1 MSTPDGTG
9 ASEAA
14 APTLRR
20 DLGLFEVAVY
30 GVGLILGAGIYAVLG
45 EAAGVAGDALPLSF
59 VVAAVVA
66 SFTGLSYA
74 ELASRFP
81 KGEGDYVYVREA
93 FGNKRL
99 AEVVA
104 FLRVFVGAVSA
115 AAVALAFAGYLGTF
129 VRGPTVP
136 VAVGLVVLASAVNF
150 WGIDVSAKLNL
161 LFTVAE
167 VAGLAIVIWLGR
179 TAWGSVAVFEAPF
192 GVPGVVEGAFLAFF
206 AYLGF
211 GSIVNVA
218 EETENPT
225 RTIPRAILLAIGIT
239 TVFYI
244 LVALSAVGVVDWQTL
259 GDSASPLSLVARA
272 AGGEAAAAVVGAIA
286 LTSTANTVLILLVST
301 SRLVYGVSKSEYRS
315 FPSLF
320 ARVHTDRRTPY
331 LAIALTGGVTIPFTL
346 LRDLGQVAGLANGGL
361 LVVFVLINS
370 ALLKLRFDAPNAR
383 GGFTAPLTVGRLS
396 TTALAGLCSSLGLL
410 VFYVYSSV

>member
-1 MSTPDGTG
+1 MSAPDGTG
-9 ASEAA
+9 ATEAA
-14 APTLRR
+14 VPTLRR

-30 GVGLILGAGIYAVLG
+30 GIGLILGAGIYAVLG
-45 EAAGVAGDALPLSF
+45 EAAGVAGEALPISF
-59 VVAAVVA
+59 VAAAVVA

-93 FGNKRL
+93 FGNKHL
-99 AEVVA
+99 AEVAA

-129 VRGPTVP
+129 VQGPTVP
-136 VAVGLVVLASAVNF
+136 VAVGLVVLASVVNF
-150 WGIDVSAKLNL
+150 WGIDVSAKLTL

-179 TAWGSVAVFEAPF
+179 TAWGTVAVFEAPF

-225 RTIPRAILLAIGIT
+225 RTVPRAILLAILAHTGFNTANSTLVPLPLEAISAGDSTMVLVVT
-239 TVFYI
+239 TVV
-244 LVALSAVGVVDWQTL
+244 LWVVVAVLFVATRGQFGYETEPTAATTQTH
-259 GDSASPLSLVARA
+259 
-272 AGGEAAAAVVGAIA
+272 
-286 LTSTANTVLILLVST
+286 
-301 SRLVYGVSKSEYRS
+301 SRSE
-315 FPSLF
+315 
-320 ARVHTDRRTPY
+320 V
-331 LAIALTGGVTIPFTL
+331 
-346 LRDLGQVAGLANGGL
+346 Q
-361 LVVFVLINS
+361 
-370 ALLKLRFDAPNAR
+370 
-383 GGFTAPLTVGRLS
+383 
-396 TTALAGLCSSLGLL
+396 
-410 VFYVYSSV
+410 

>member
-1 MSTPDGTG
+1 
-9 ASEAA
+9 
-14 APTLRR
+14 
-20 DLGLFEVAVY
+20 
-30 GVGLILGAGIYAVLG
+30 
-45 EAAGVAGDALPLSF
+45 VAGEALPLSV

-93 FGNKRL
+93 FGSKRL
-99 AEVVA
+99 AEVAA

-136 VAVGLVVLASAVNF
+136 VAVGLVLLASAVNF

-179 TAWGSVAVFEAPF
+179 TAWGTVAVFEAPF

-218 EETENPT
+218 EETEDPT
-225 RTIPRAILLAIGIT
+225 RTVPRAILLAIGIT

-244 LVALSAVGVVDWQTL
+244 LVALSAVGVVDWQVL
-259 GDSASPLSLVARA
+259 GGSASPLSLVARA
-272 AGGEAAAAVVGAIA
+272 AGGDAAAAVVGAIA

-315 FPSLF
+315 FPTLF
-320 ARVHTDRRTPY
+320 ARIHTGRRTPY
-331 LAIALTGGVTIPFTL
+331 LAIALTGGVTVPFAL

-361 LVVFVLINS
+361 LVVFVLVNS
-370 ALLKLRFDAPNAR
+370 ALLKLRFDEPSAR

-396 TTALAGLCSSLGLL
+396 LTALAGLCASLGLL
-410 VFYVYSSV
+410 VFYVSSLL